1 MMGCILSRRGSVPV
15 FLAVI
20 LATLISLSL
29 MLVHASRQEAI
40 ISVTD
45 GVMHLAADSV
55 MSEYN
60 RQIQEDYGL
69 FLLQGDDRE
78 LTRKFR
84 NYVDFSTGYM
94 DGVSVESCSV
104 SAGRFSVADL
114 TGVEKQIIELMKS
127 GNGVR
132 SYIRNSRSSNPASTG
147 SASDGLTSD
156 GSASDSASGSRSS
169 RVLRHGPTI
178 VSLPS
183 GQLPD
188 KSLAASAA
196 QIGEGLSDSGT
207 IFKGGTEKFL
217 FDSYVLGYF
226 NSMGHT
232 AGEDHFFSQEV
243 EYILS
248 GELSDEKNEKKVRT
262 GLKALRFPLNLAHIY
277 SDPDKVAAIAG
288 AAEILTPGILGTV
301 TQAGIAAVWATAE
314 AANDVKL
321 LYAGYRVPILKDK
334 SSWAIDLDAL
344 INGLGDGYVK
354 PAVNRGR
361 DYEDYLRIFLF
372 FKDKN
377 IKTARILDLIQ
388 INMRK
393 NHDKDFL
400 VQECATGIAVEAAV
414 CGRSLNYEKTYYK
427 R

>member
-1 MMGCILSRRGSVPV
+1 MTDYSKSRRGSVPV

-29 MLVHASRQEAI
+29 MLVHVSRQEAI

-45 GVMHLAADSV
+45 GVMHLAADSI

-60 RQIQEDYGL
+60 RDIQKEYGL
-69 FLLQGDDRE
+69 FLLEGTDRE

-84 NYVDFSTGYM
+84 SYVDFSLRYIDGISTGR
-94 DGVSVESCSV
+94 CSV

-114 TGVEKQIIELMKS
+114 TSVEKQIIELMK
-127 GNGVR
+127 GGGG
-132 SYIRNSRSSNPASTG
+132 IRD
-147 SASDGLTSD
+147 SASDY
-156 GSASDSASGSRSS
+156 GSNSKSDSELKK
-169 RVLRHGPTI
+169 VLRHGPTI

-183 GQLPD
+183 RQLPD

-196 QIGEGLSDSGT
+196 QVGESLSNPGAIFRQGT
-207 IFKGGTEKFL
+207 RKFL

-226 NSMGHT
+226 NCRGHT
-232 AGEDHFFSQEV
+232 AGEGHFFSQEV
-243 EYILS
+243 EYILC
-248 GELSDEKNEKKVRT
+248 GELSDERNEKKFRT
-262 GLKALRFPLNLAHIY
+262 ALKAMRIPLNLAHIY
-277 SDPDKVAAIAG
+277 SDPDKVAAIAA

-301 TQAGIAAVWATAE
+301 TQAGIATVWATAE
-314 AANDVKL
+314 ASNDVKL
-321 LYAGYRVPILKDK
+321 LYAGYRVPIIKDK
-334 SSWAIDLDAL
+334 SSWAIELNAL
-344 INGLGDGYVK
+344 IGGLGDDYIT

-361 DYEDYLRIFLF
+361 DYKDYLRIFLF

-400 VQECATGIAVEAAV
+400 VQECATGIAVDAV
-414 CGRSLNYEKTYYK
+414 ICGRSLSYEKTYHK